1 MYKAIKYFVDLQD
14 NRHSYN
20 AGDTFP
26 RDGLEV
32 SRDRIV
38 ELSTAINKRNEP
50 LITFIQDE
58 VEQVPIIPEEAD
70 DLQNQEETD
79 SELEEPIV
87 DLDEQE
93 NLEKPK
99 KTSSRR
105 SSK

>member
-14 NRHSYN
+14 NRHPYN

-32 SRDRIV
+32 SKERII

-58 VEQVPIIPEEAD
+58 VEQVPIIFEEPDKQEVSKEPEE
-70 DLQNQEETD
+70 T
-79 SELEEPIV
+79 SPK
-87 DLDEQE
+87 
-93 NLEKPK
+93 KPASNSK
-99 KTSSRR
+99 KTSS
-105 SSK
+105 K

>member
-14 NRHSYN
+14 DRYPYN

-32 SRDRIV
+32 SRERII

-58 VEQVPIIPEEAD
+58 VEQVPII
-70 DLQNQEETD
+70 
-79 SELEEPIV
+79 SEEPI
-87 DLDEQE
+87 EQKDSE
-93 NLEKPK
+93 EPEETAPKKPASNSK
-99 KTSSRR
+99 KTSS
-105 SSK
+105 K